1 MGSIGQDAAGEADD
15 CLLLI
20 LFPSP
25 LMDLA
30 CLLAF
35 RLGKS
40 RSISSFGGSPFV
52 WSFVLS
58 FVYSL
63 VCRPAVLHHHARN
76 QSLVS
81 AAAGRAPGRD
91 GNWWRAA
98 DRRKEGGE
106 SGLGT
111 RETGLVIILRRERQ
125 AIRHP
130 QERNVGWAQHSS
142 SLSRR
147 ANTPG
152 HGQAATMI
160 TPYISDIC
168 SKFYIT
174 REDLMSQKTAQGK
187 PNQSN
192 WAFQVLVA
200 Q

>member
-30 CLLAF
+30 YLLAF

-98 DRRKEGGE
+98 DRRKEGG
-106 SGLGT
+106 
-111 RETGLVIILRRERQ
+111 
-125 AIRHP
+125 
-130 QERNVGWAQHSS
+130 
-142 SLSRR
+142 
-147 ANTPG
+147 
-152 HGQAATMI
+152 
-160 TPYISDIC
+160 
-168 SKFYIT
+168 
-174 REDLMSQKTAQGK
+174 
-187 PNQSN
+187 
-192 WAFQVLVA
+192 
-200 Q
+200 